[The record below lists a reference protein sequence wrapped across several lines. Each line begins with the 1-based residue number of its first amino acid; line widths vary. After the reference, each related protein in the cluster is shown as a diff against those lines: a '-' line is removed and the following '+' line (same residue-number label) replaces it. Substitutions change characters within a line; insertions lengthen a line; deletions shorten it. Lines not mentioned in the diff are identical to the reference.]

1 MFPLNWQQHIVS
13 TGDFTVESDR
23 DVVVKLSEK
32 ALESKMEHLRRS
44 ENWSMY
50 RYLLA
55 HRPRLLGQDQVESR
69 STEDFLQQFGFE
81 SLEAA
86 VKDQSPM
93 PAMLC
98 AIFAGDVKM
107 LQRLVESRA
116 DVNARLKGLGHLGYF
131 DTQTPLIA
139 ATKSN
144 QKGSLLQALIDLRAD
159 VHATTRVGLNCGFVV
174 RSPEHVEV
182 LLRARADLHSN
193 CLPMGLTPLTGAVVW
208 STQETVLAM
217 LKARCDANPPSRGGP
232 APAPRGFVREGPG
245 GGTSPLETKVLF
257 DILKRWASNAYHR
270 IVEDTRPAG
279 CPWQAL
285 KASFCEVGLEVT
297 ESELRR
303 ALIHCYMNLDDS
315 SKTEAA
321 ERKLTDPLSYFHLA
335 RYVNVEQVLKHWNWY
350 LYCLSFESHD
360 FTSDH
365 NQWNRLPEETLVRM
379 PMDFVDLE
387 VLSQSFQTRV
397 TAIQLNRRPV
407 TFGIPMPDSTPA
419 LLLVHDGLWA
429 PMLGQKPISADSFCV
444 HEIVELADS
453 LPGYLENFL
462 GETGCTMEYD
472 LLKDCYTV
480 CVGQHLLPV
489 PREHIK
495 RMVTDRQK
503 SVPQSRRTS
512 DIKCGPL
519 PGQAPALNGIPD
531 GEVEFHLL
539 FELVVHDLLLHLE
552 EIKEQLS
559 GRVHV
564 KPDPMIEYKEFF
576 QTLNVLPEGLEIVP
590 FEAPKAKS
598 GGFANG
604 SSKPNGPV
612 ENRRLTHMSLRE
624 VKELVENQMRVWVKC
639 QQSSDQG
646 DEVYLPCRSG
656 DFICLVKAGKEFPDG
671 SINFVA
677 HTLTSPTVK
686 KWIFSDAI
694 CQFVAREAFAH
705 DESWPHPAEEFLS
718 LQPND
723 TVSVLERQTGQWQ
736 GWALAQHGCEQGLVQ
751 LELLDAQVYVQQTS
765 DGADTQRAKKI
776 SKEQLSNRHQ
786 VGYGP
791 LHGLTFLRA
800 RMSLDSADL
809 ARTLLSFRADVN
821 AKTRPGDSF
830 RFIVKAASLH
840 AAFMGVEDGSYLKKL
855 LVSLPGL
862 TPLGGAAFVGNQALA
877 KIFLEHD
884 AEVTR
889 NDRGDLPEDLARL
902 NGHVNM
908 LQLLQTFAV

>member
-55 HRPRLLGQDQVESR
+55 HRPRLLGQDHVESR

-217 LKARCDANPPSRGGP
+217 LKARCDANPPSRG
-232 APAPRGFVREGPG
+232 
-245 GGTSPLETKVLF
+245 
-257 DILKRWASNAYHR
+257 
-270 IVEDTRPAG
+270 
-279 CPWQAL
+279 
-285 KASFCEVGLEVT
+285 
-297 ESELRR
+297 
-303 ALIHCYMNLDDS
+303 
-315 SKTEAA
+315 
-321 ERKLTDPLSYFHLA
+321 
-335 RYVNVEQVLKHWNWY
+335 
-350 LYCLSFESHD
+350 
-360 FTSDH
+360 
-365 NQWNRLPEETLVRM
+365 
-379 PMDFVDLE
+379 
-387 VLSQSFQTRV
+387 
-397 TAIQLNRRPV
+397 
-407 TFGIPMPDSTPA
+407 
-419 LLLVHDGLWA
+419 
-429 PMLGQKPISADSFCV
+429 
-444 HEIVELADS
+444 
-453 LPGYLENFL
+453 
-462 GETGCTMEYD
+462 
-472 LLKDCYTV
+472 
-480 CVGQHLLPV
+480 
-489 PREHIK
+489 
-495 RMVTDRQK
+495 
-503 SVPQSRRTS
+503 
-512 DIKCGPL
+512 
-519 PGQAPALNGIPD
+519 
-531 GEVEFHLL
+531 
-539 FELVVHDLLLHLE
+539 
-552 EIKEQLS
+552 
-559 GRVHV
+559 
-564 KPDPMIEYKEFF
+564 
-576 QTLNVLPEGLEIVP
+576 
-590 FEAPKAKS
+590 
-598 GGFANG
+598 
-604 SSKPNGPV
+604 
-612 ENRRLTHMSLRE
+612 
-624 VKELVENQMRVWVKC
+624 
-639 QQSSDQG
+639 
-646 DEVYLPCRSG
+646 
-656 DFICLVKAGKEFPDG
+656 
-671 SINFVA
+671 
-677 HTLTSPTVK
+677 
-686 KWIFSDAI
+686 
-694 CQFVAREAFAH
+694 
-705 DESWPHPAEEFLS
+705 
-718 LQPND
+718 
-723 TVSVLERQTGQWQ
+723 
-736 GWALAQHGCEQGLVQ
+736 
-751 LELLDAQVYVQQTS
+751 
-765 DGADTQRAKKI
+765 
-776 SKEQLSNRHQ
+776 